1 MGIKADRHEL
11 KCRVTRIDA
20 DWRPGE
26 QFLRRQGIHSRTFET
41 LGLDRRNMRWCLQ
54 LESVLGRLRHACE
67 WLRSLT
73 PSPCSMTQGLR
84 NPRYGKRTPHETLI
98 SYCSNEIE
106 IDLTKYYLE
115 GFLVQ
120 KSSELTIGQLTFLD
134 LANGFFDFES
144 ILIHIL
150 KR

>member
-1 MGIKADRHEL
+1 MSK
-11 KCRVTRIDA
+11 
-20 DWRPGE
+20 
-26 QFLRRQGIHSRTFET
+26 S
-41 LGLDRRNMRWCLQ
+41 
-54 LESVLGRLRHACE
+54 
-67 WLRSLT
+67 
-73 PSPCSMTQGLR
+73 
-84 NPRYGKRTPHETLI
+84 ETLI